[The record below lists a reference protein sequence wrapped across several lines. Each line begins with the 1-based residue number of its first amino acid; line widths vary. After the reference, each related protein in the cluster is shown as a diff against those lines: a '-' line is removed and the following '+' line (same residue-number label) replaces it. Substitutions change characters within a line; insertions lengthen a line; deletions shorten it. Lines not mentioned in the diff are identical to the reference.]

1 MTRDLDV
8 LRSWINVVVTITAI
22 CVTAVPLI
30 YSFSPW
36 RLRPLGKLYMWQSV
50 SFAAAFDLG
59 VLFMFWRPD
68 ILLIFWISAFVYTAI
83 AGSTASMAFYIWRTN
98 STRKQVLRMLL
109 NEQLYNLTKKV
120 VQLGLPGV
128 STLYFTLALIW
139 GFPNAD
145 KVSGTMAA
153 VAVFLGAI
161 LGLSS
166 KTYNE
171 TDAKFDGTLVVEENE
186 EGSMLRLTD
195 VDVRALDMKNEIT
208 LKMVRPTP
216 VP

>member
-1 MTRDLDV
+1 
-8 LRSWINVVVTITAI
+8 
-22 CVTAVPLI
+22 
-30 YSFSPW
+30 
-36 RLRPLGKLYMWQSV
+36 
-50 SFAAAFDLG
+50 
-59 VLFMFWRPD
+59 
-68 ILLIFWISAFVYTAI
+68 
-83 AGSTASMAFYIWRTN
+83 
-98 STRKQVLRMLL
+98 
-109 NEQLYNLTKKV
+109 
-120 VQLGLPGV
+120 
-128 STLYFTLALIW
+128 
-139 GFPNAD
+139 
-145 KVSGTMAA
+145 MAA